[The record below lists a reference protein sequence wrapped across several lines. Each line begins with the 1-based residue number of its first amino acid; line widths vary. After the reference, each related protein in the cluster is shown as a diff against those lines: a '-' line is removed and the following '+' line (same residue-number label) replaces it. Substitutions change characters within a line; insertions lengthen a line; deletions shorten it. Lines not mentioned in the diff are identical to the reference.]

1 MPTNQELAEQLKE
14 ERAKNQE
21 LVKSKAEIEAELT
34 EKIANME
41 VPTIT
46 NGVTPGGIKVMTAED
61 YGKYSKENGRIMG
74 RKPDQKTECTIEELR
89 ALINSNWSPKM
100 VMEKHGIDADELKQ
114 LVWALS
120 KAELRD
126 KPIKYSIERDQFGRE
141 G

>member
-1 MPTNQELAEQLKE
+1 MPSNAELAEQLKE

-34 EKIANME
+34 EKIANMK

-46 NGVTPGGIKVMTAED
+46 NGQTPGGIKIMTAED
-61 YGKYSKENGRIMG
+61 YAKYSKENGRIMG
-74 RKPDQKTECTIEELR
+74 RRPDQKTECTIEELR